1 RLAVSRDHQDQGL
14 GGQLLLSAGERCLA
28 AASEVGGVVLLIDA
42 MNDAVV
48 RWYEEFGALSLLDC
62 PLQLVLPLATIA
74 ATLRA
79 IER

>member
-1 RLAVSRDHQDQGL
+1 
-14 GGQLLLSAGERCLA
+14 
-28 AASEVGGVVLLIDA
+28 
-42 MNDAVV
+42 MNDAAV